1 MATLKIVKKWENIF
15 SCELEKVIE
24 GGKVV
29 KLKCKTCSKFENR
42 ITSIKGFSPNWI
54 VGTSSVKKD
63 SLQKHVNGDPHKYAA
78 DLLKKEKMGSSA
90 FAQQVAQSSAIGRG
104 LVKMAT
110 RDKEVLENRFNTAYY
125 LAKKERPYSDFT
137 ELLELQEKNP
147 DVKFRGS
154 YRNERAAANFVDTCG
169 EILKDELITDLKN
182 ANYYSV
188 LMDGS
193 TDSSVIEQELVY
205 VLFLD
210 KGVPT
215 VKFSS
220 IESVQSADADGLL
233 SSLKD
238 SFERVGVDQFENH
251 IHGLNVDGASVNT
264 GVHNGLGTK
273 ISEDY
278 APWLTV
284 IHCFNHRLELAIK
297 DALKGSFFDEI
308 DTMLLKLY
316 YLYKK
321 SPKRLRE
328 LRMFGEIYE
337 KVVPK
342 PAKASGTRWIAH
354 KVNAMQIVLS
364 NYGVFMAH
372 LESLAQTDSQALK
385 CNKLVGYSKKW
396 QQAKYPLHLALYLDI
411 LQPLKVISLVMQQE
425 THDPVKQLKHIRDF
439 TWSMTKLSALLEESI
454 DQTTA
459 RLTNFTKFLKD
470 VVEEDGTFTYQDVK
484 LLNFNVSNESV
495 KKSFN
500 DIINDLTEKC
510 NERFSNL
517 QSNPVFKGINLLDC
531 KRWPEDNTNLST
543 FGENEMTELINHFK
557 PLLLKNN
564 CDVDKIL
571 TEWDLLKLEVTSMIS
586 SWEKIDYLEV
596 WRKIFTSTDKE
607 SYQNVLHIIELL
619 LITPTTNAKLERMF
633 SRMNRVKTDW
643 RNRLSRERLE
653 NNLRIGEEGVSIKDF
668 DPEKAINRWYN
679 QKVRRTNAA
688 KKHNYPEKRRK
699 LGQSSTSVDVVTYCI
714 SDFETDS
721 EDDEL

>member
-78 DLLKKEKMGSSA
+78 DLLKKEKMGSSS
-90 FAQQVAQSSAIGRG
+90 FAQQGAQSSAIGRG
-104 LVKMAT
+104 LGKMAT
-110 RDKEVLENRFNTAYY
+110 RDKCWKIVSTQH
-125 LAKKERPYSDFT
+125 KEGPYSDFT
-137 ELLELQEKNP
+137 ELFELQEKNP
-147 DVKFRGS
+147 DVKFCGS

-169 EILKDELITDLKN
+169 KILKDELITDLKN

-238 SFERVGVDQFENH
+238 LFERVGVDQFENH
-251 IHGLNVDGASVNT
+251 IYGLNVDGTSVNT

-316 YLYKK
+316 YLCKK
-321 SPKRLRE
+321 SLKRLHE

-342 PAKASGTRWIAH
+342 SAKASGARWIAH
-354 KVNAMQIVLS
+354 KVNAMQIVLP

-385 CNKLVGYSKKW
+385 RNKLVGYSGKW

-459 RLTNFTKFLKD
+459 RLMNFTKFLKD
-470 VVEEDGTFTYQDVK
+470 VVGGWYFH
-484 LLNFNVSNESV
+484 
-495 KKSFN
+495 
-500 DIINDLTEKC
+500 
-510 NERFSNL
+510 
-517 QSNPVFKGINLLDC
+517 
-531 KRWPEDNTNLST
+531 LSR
-543 FGENEMTELINHFK
+543 
-557 PLLLKNN
+557 
-564 CDVDKIL
+564 
-571 TEWDLLKLEVTSMIS
+571 
-586 SWEKIDYLEV
+586 
-596 WRKIFTSTDKE
+596 RKI
-607 SYQNVLHIIELL
+607 
-619 LITPTTNAKLERMF
+619 
-633 SRMNRVKTDW
+633 VK
-643 RNRLSRERLE
+643 
-653 NNLRIGEEGVSIKDF
+653 F
-668 DPEKAINRWYN
+668 
-679 QKVRRTNAA
+679 Q
-688 KKHNYPEKRRK
+688 
-699 LGQSSTSVDVVTYCI
+699 C
-714 SDFETDS
+714 
-721 EDDEL
+721 